1 MLRHHKY
8 IKIMKTF
15 KSLVASVCLASAALS
30 AQAEVDIVAPEIPEG
45 LVGTIADGGEYYMYN
60 VSLGKF
66 LNQNVNDSYYCGWSD
81 VPYSFRIDLYGS
93 GACAFWQGSGY
104 IGGTTYL
111 NWYNSSY
118 AGDGYTNMDITH
130 NVDGTYRFCY
140 SEGWYLGFDPGNP
153 DYVCAPCNSSDDIW
167 FLIPSDISSETL
179 NNFSGNIGKW
189 ALYGAILRADAR
201 GIDVSAYVAI
211 YNNPSSTEEEL
222 RNAAEELNAYLKSF
236 ELSEQNSWLFP
247 SWSEYP
253 IGLLNF
259 EGFNKSYWDNYARYE
274 TSWQYGDT
282 ATVSAI
288 VNVDEQSEFIFR
300 VASELFL
307 ENKSAVTFK
316 VYVDDVET
324 LFYNGHTYYNEF
336 YDSNW
341 NYNIN
346 YGWGYDWYTPNE
358 GGYSVRNSEINSP
371 NYFYVDLAPGNHI
384 IDIEFYN
391 NSESEGSNIVRFY
404 EMAVQKSH
412 DLIVA
417 DIASEGTLAD
427 AITNQGIELSNVRKL
442 KIAGSISDADWDTIY
457 NTEHLFELDLSDA
470 NMTEIQSRQ
479 LSRYYHNNLQFLHRI
494 VLPSSLTKIGSEAFF
509 DTHAEIVIPN
519 SVTEIGDYAFCYTQ
533 VSDINLPNVKKIGD
547 GAFYGCTN
555 LTAFSAN
562 SLEELG
568 GAVFAYC
575 YNCNYIS
582 INDAIETING
592 YSFYNCAKLS
602 DFNLSN
608 NIKYIKRYAFYG
620 NEDMSI
626 SSLPPYL
633 RELGDCAFAN
643 AFHNIPVEMLTLP
656 EGVAYGGS
664 LFVGASI
671 KNITLLTNPNVYCM
685 IGNCPSLEGIKLMS
699 AERMSSIDNLVIDNF
714 KDSIT
719 IYVPNFLMRSY
730 TKDDYWQ
737 SFKDIVPFDGSE
749 MTDLVF
755 SEDFTFNPTLR
766 FTQAPNF
773 TVKER
778 AAVSILGETGQ
789 NLNNVKM
796 KNNFWNDYYAQ
807 VMTQTDEI
815 SVSGECEEVLYNSAK
830 NWKFITLPFD
840 CDMSRTYT
848 ENGSAFVVRGYDGA
862 TRAVADRFPESD
874 HYYSDNMR
882 EDTPGNKQSFVR
894 EGADSLLIR
903 FSASTDFESGCDYLH
918 IKDAQ
923 GNEQTF
929 TGSSLVSQTVL
940 VIGDRFDIW
949 ITTDGSV
956 TRYGYSIDAITKY
969 VNGVSEIIENPNVNI
984 WFNYTNNDIIPAG
997 KGFIYMTSRDDWTHF
1012 FAVNNSTKSN
1022 MFTASDVHVALDRN
1036 ECDDKQHAGWNF
1048 VGNPYHCY
1056 YDMHEAVFPGVITV
1070 WNGSRYQAKS
1080 LRDDDYV
1087 LRPLE
1092 AFFVQCPSTASEIL
1106 FQADG
1111 RQFSSTIVVNSDDIY
1126 APSARDMEADVLAR
1140 QIVDLTLTI
1149 DSLTDDSRVV
1159 MNEEAQMGYEM
1170 VCDAAKFMSMDNSV
1184 PQLYSH
1190 NGGVQYAINERPVAD
1205 GNVKLGVYLPK
1216 AGTYTLAV
1224 SRNQA
1229 EKVMLTDK
1237 QLDRTVELTATGYS
1251 FDAEAG
1257 TWDGRFEINVIR
1269 MMPTNIENV
1278 ADAVAQDGEAVF
1290 YDMNGRMVS
1299 AAQADG
1305 IYVKVQGGKSQKVN
1319 VMR

>member
-1 MLRHHKY
+1 
-8 IKIMKTF
+8 MKTF
-15 KSLVASVCLASAALS
+15 KSLVASVCMASAALS
-30 AQAEVDIVAPEIPEG
+30 AQAEVDIVAPEEIPEG

-60 VSLGKF
+60 VSLGKY

-81 VPYSFRIDLYGS
+81 VPYSFRIDLYDGS
-93 GACAFWQGSGY
+93 RACAFWQGSGY

-118 AGDGYTNMDITH
+118 ASGGYTNMDITH

-153 DYVCAPCNSSDDIW
+153 DYVCAPCNSSNDIW
-167 FLIPSDISSETL
+167 LLIPSDISSETL

-222 RNAAEELNAYLKSF
+222 RNAAKELNAYL
-236 ELSEQNSWLFP
+236 LSEQNSWLFP
-247 SWSEYP
+247 DWSEYP
-253 IGLLNF
+253 IGLVNF
-259 EGFNKSYWDNYARYE
+259 EGFNNYLDRSPVYARYE
-274 TSWQYGDT
+274 NSWQYGDT
-282 ATVSAI
+282 AIVSAV
-288 VNVDEQSEFIFR
+288 VNVDEYSKFFFHIISEQD
-300 VASELFL
+300 L
-307 ENKSAVTFK
+307 EKKSAITFK
-316 VYVDDVET
+316 VYVDNVET
-324 LFYNGHTYYNEF
+324 LCYNGQTHIPMYH
-336 YDSNW
+336 DSNW
-341 NYNIN
+341 WYNFN
-346 YGWGYDWYTPNE
+346 YGP
-358 GGYSVRNSEINSP
+358 NSP
-371 NYFYVDLAPGNHI
+371 MDHPNGDRYSIRERNVGNLEDIHYFYVDLAPGNHI

-391 NSESEGSNIVRFY
+391 NSESGDSNVIRFF
-404 EMAVQKSH
+404 EMAVQKAP
-412 DLIVA
+412 DFIVA

-427 AITNQGIELSNVRKL
+427 AISNQGVELSSVRKL
-442 KIAGSISDADWDTIY
+442 KVAGTISEADWETIY
-457 NTEHLFELDLSDA
+457 CTEHLYELDLSDA
-470 NMTEIQSRQ
+470 NLTEIQSRQ
-479 LSRYYHNNLQFLHRI
+479 LSRFYHNNLRYLHRI
-494 VLPSSLTKIGSEAFF
+494 VLPTSLTNIGSEAFL
-509 DTHAEIVIPN
+509 DTHAEIVVPN
-519 SVTEIGDYAFCYTQ
+519 SVTEIGGYAFCYTR
-533 VSDINLPNVKKIGD
+533 IKELNLPNLTKVGD

-555 LTAFSAN
+555 LASFSAN

-568 GAVFAYC
+568 GAAFAYC
-575 YNCNYIS
+575 YNCNSIS

-620 NEDMSI
+620 NDNMNI
-626 SSLPPYL
+626 SVLPSNL
-633 RELGDCAFAN
+633 RELGDCTFAN
-643 AFHNIPVEMLTLP
+643 AFHNNPVEMLTLP

-664 LFVGASI
+664 LFAGASI
-671 KNITLLTNPNVYCM
+671 KNITFLSNPNVYCM
-685 IGNCPSLEGIKLMS
+685 IGHCPSLEGIKMMS
-699 AERMSSIDNLVIDNF
+699 AEKMSSIDNLVIDNF

-737 SFKDIVPFDGSE
+737 SFKAVVPFDGSE

-755 SEDFTFNPTLR
+755 SENFTINPTLR

-778 AAVSILGETGQ
+778 VAVSILGETGQ
-789 NLNNVKM
+789 ELNNVKM
-796 KNNFWNDYYAQ
+796 RNDFWNNYYAQ

-815 SVSGECEEVLYNSAK
+815 SVSGECEEVLCDFAK

-840 CDMSRTYT
+840 CDLSRTYT

-1070 WNGSRYQAKS
+1070 WSGSRYQAKS

-1111 RQFSSTIVVNSDDIY
+1111 RQFSSTIVDDSDDIY

-1159 MNEEAQMGYEM
+1159 MNEEAQMGYETI
-1170 VCDAAKFMSMDNSV
+1170 CDAAKFMSMDNSV

-1278 ADAVAQDGEAVF
+1278 ADADAQNDEAVF